1 MKLRYVFSLL
11 CACAQTAMAQG
22 PALAPQLLPQQRADY
37 GVVFAAIK
45 ASDWSGATAKLD
57 AMGIGPLHAEA
68 RALILTAK
76 NSPKADADQLA
87 AAAFAARDLPEGAT
101 LVRLATARGAM
112 AVPQLPTVRDLRW
125 LGSAPR
131 RGRTATVGGDAVAAT
146 LGPQLLQLIKDDRPA
161 DAEAMITGR
170 EGDFQAEPL
179 TEWRQR
185 VAWSYYLTGDDAAAR
200 ALAAKARTGSG
211 EWASQADWVE
221 GLAAWRQKDFAAAL
235 AGFDGVARRA
245 SDSEMIAAGHFWAA
259 RAAMAAGRPEQI
271 QPHQRAAA
279 QLSETFYG
287 MLAQAALGLTPKGDD
302 DGSAQFATVAG
313 RPAVAAAIALSEI
326 GEGERAD
333 ALLRWQARIGIP
345 AEHAT
350 LTLIAGKLGLPATQ
364 LWLAHNG
371 PAGARTTVEG
381 RYPLPE
387 NWAPEGGWRVDRSL
401 VFAHALQESNFRAD
415 AVSRAG
421 ARGLM
426 QVLPTTAALITRT
439 SGMTVAGGL
448 NSPAANMAFGQK
460 YIEQLA
466 DMSATGGA
474 LPKVIAAYN
483 CGPAPVGRWNGNP
496 AAQDDPLLYI
506 ESIPYWETRGY
517 VATVLRNYWMYQQ
530 QAGKPTVSRDALLQ
544 RSWPKLPREGTQ
556 LASR

>member
-1 MKLRYVFSLL
+1 MKLTYALSLL
-11 CACAQTAMAQG
+11 CACAA
-22 PALAPQLLPQQRADY
+22 PALAQKPALTPQLLPQQRADY

-45 ASDWSGATAKLD
+45 ASDWTGASAKLD

-76 NSPKADADQLA
+76 NSPKAEADQLA
-87 AAAFAARDLPEGAT
+87 AAAFAARDLPEGAI
-101 LVRLATARGAM
+101 LVRLATTRGAA
-112 AVPQLPTVRDLRW
+112 AVPQLPEVRDLRW

-131 RGRTATVGGDAVAAT
+131 RGRTATVGGDAVAQS
-146 LGPQLLQLIKDDRPA
+146 LGPQLLQMIKDDRPA
-161 DAEAMITGR
+161 DAEALIAGR

-185 VAWSYYLTGDDAAAR
+185 VAWSYFLTGNDVAAR
-200 ALAAKARTGSG
+200 ALAAKARTGYG
-211 EWASQADWVE
+211 EWAAQADWVE
-221 GLAAWRQKDFAAAL
+221 GLAAWRQKDFGAAL
-235 AGFDGVARRA
+235 AGFDAVARRA
-245 SDSEMIAAGHFWAA
+245 ADSEMVAAGHFWAA

-279 QLSETFYG
+279 QLGETFYG
-287 MLAQAALGLTPKGDD
+287 MLAQAALGLAAKGDD
-302 DGSAQFATVAG
+302 DGAGQFAVVAG

-326 GEGERAD
+326 GESERAD
-333 ALLRWQARIGIP
+333 SLLRWQARIGLP

-371 PAGARTTVEG
+371 PAGARTTIEG
-381 RYPLPE
+381 RYPSPE
-387 NWAPEGGWRVDRSL
+387 TWAPEGGWRVDRSL

-415 AVSRAG
+415 AVSKAG

-426 QVLPTTAALITRT
+426 QVLPTTAALIQRT
-439 SGMTVAGGL
+439 TGLIVSGGL

-466 DMSATGGA
+466 DMAATGGA

-483 CGPAPVGRWNGNP
+483 CGPAPVARWNVNS
-496 AAQDDPLLYI
+496 AAQGDPLLYI

-530 QAGKPTVSRDALLQ
+530 QAGKPTISRDALLQ
-544 RSWPKLPREGTQ
+544 GSWPTLPREGTQ